1 MPSPIIT
8 VTLSEPLDAFIRDRI
23 ATGRAAT
30 ASQVVQDALTLLQ
43 QHEQEQLQAR
53 DGIRRDIE
61 VGFNQAERGH
71 LVDGPAVFDGLL
83 SRRRA
88 KA

>member
-23 ATGRAAT
+23 VAGRAAA
-30 ASQVVQDALTLLQ
+30 ASQVVDA
-43 QHEQEQLQAR
+43 
-53 DGIRRDIE
+53 IRRDIE
-61 VGFNQAERGH
+61 VGFNQAERGE